1 MAIKVGCY
9 GFPKGMGKY
18 FQEFRLVEVQQTF
31 YRPPKVETAVR
42 WRALAPPGFEFTVK
56 ACQVIT
62 HAPGS
67 PTYRRAGVEIPAGD
81 VDKYGFFRPSH
92 QVREAWDRTGEVAAA
107 LDAQVVLSQSP
118 PSFRP
123 TDENI
128 ENMLQFFRG
137 ANRDRFRSVWEPRGG
152 WDRKTIETLCLEL
165 GLVHGVDP
173 FLEEPVQGA
182 LRYFRMHGGPGYRHQ
197 YTDDELSWLQGQ
209 CRGETYCLFNN
220 LSMWEDARR
229 FRRLVAA
236 TFLQAQT
243 ESPR

>member
-123 TDENI
+123 TDEN
-128 ENMLQFFRG
+128 
-137 ANRDRFRSVWEPRGG
+137 
-152 WDRKTIETLCLEL
+152 
-165 GLVHGVDP
+165 
-173 FLEEPVQGA
+173 
-182 LRYFRMHGGPGYRHQ
+182 
-197 YTDDELSWLQGQ
+197 
-209 CRGETYCLFNN
+209 
-220 LSMWEDARR
+220 
-229 FRRLVAA
+229 
-236 TFLQAQT
+236 
-243 ESPR
+243 